1 MNFATLL
8 SKLIGQSPKTSAIGL
23 ATTGLAIASVFVK
36 DPDTKAGLIAVALAL
51 TGTGFR
57 ASQDSGTTTTPVVM
71 TQPGVKTGELE
82 AGVET
87 TVKAVEK

>member
-1 MNFATLL
+1 MNLVSLF
-8 SKLIGQSPKTSAIGL
+8 SKLFGQGPKTSA
-23 ATTGLAIASVFVK
+23 TGLAAAGLGIASIFVK
-36 DPDTKAGLIAVALAL
+36 NPDTKAGLVAVAVALAGAGL
-51 TGTGFR
+51 TN
-57 ASQDSGTTTTPVVM
+57 AQDSGTTTTPVVM